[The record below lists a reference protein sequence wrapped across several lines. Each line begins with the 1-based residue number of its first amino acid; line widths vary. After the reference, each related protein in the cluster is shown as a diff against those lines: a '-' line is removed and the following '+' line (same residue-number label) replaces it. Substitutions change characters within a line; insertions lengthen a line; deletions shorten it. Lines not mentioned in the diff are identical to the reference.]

1 MRMQLL
7 AVATAA
13 LLSTSAQ
20 AAITSIAFTEFGV
33 VNGAAVTNQ
42 YQSLGITA
50 TNLRHYTDSRDT
62 FDSNGVTPT
71 IVPASINFTSVVSNV
86 SIDYVLLAGSS
97 LTVSL
102 FDSGLNLL
110 DTLVLPAPRSNLN
123 ASFSFTANNVSSLV
137 MSNAVG
143 TFGLSTLTFDSG
155 VVPEPASWAMLISG
169 FGLVGAVA
177 RRRRNVVAA

>member
-1 MRMQLL
+1 MRMHLI

-13 LLSTSAQ
+13 LLATSAQ
-20 AAITSIAFTEFGV
+20 AATTSITFTEFGV
-33 VNGAAVTNQ
+33 VNGDNVTTQ

-50 TNLRHYTDSRDT
+50 TNLRQYTDNRDT
-62 FDSNGVTPT
+62 FDANGLTPT
-71 IVPASINFTSVVSNV
+71 IVPATVNFTSVASNV

-102 FDSGLNLL
+102 FDSALNLL
-110 DTLVLPAPRSNLN
+110 DTLVLPSGQTNLN
-123 ASFSFTANNVSSLV
+123 ASYSFTANNVSSLV

-143 TFGLSTLTFDSG
+143 TFGLSTLTFDNG

-177 RRRRNVVAA
+177 RRRRSVVTA